1 MTEYPYIYRSPMRE
15 SFYAFLDYKTSVK
28 QKTFHYAFLFKQ
40 FDTFL
45 MRRKYERTYIDKE
58 IYNEWLEERIAKVSP
73 TTIYTENSNMHVFLV
88 YITRMGNDCYIPP
101 QRKRPE
107 RTYVPHVIS
116 HEELNA
122 LFVAIDGLRLKNRC
136 TRNDLHAIPA
146 LIRMLYSTG
155 IRLGE
160 ALNLRNKDV
169 DMKCR
174 VIKLCKTKNW
184 RERIAPINDSLAV
197 VLEEYLYYRNRIPA
211 EGIGQ
216 PDGYFFC
223 GAKGQKVP
231 SNVVGFWFRTAVQD
245 AGIPYYGRSEGGP
258 NIHCLRHTAC
268 VHALLKMVKSGLD
281 PYCCLPTLS
290 TFMGHSD
297 VTHTEYYLHLTEE
310 LYPEIIQLER
320 KISSGVNEVINNAY
334 KRYNDEE
341 Y

>member
-1 MTEYPYIYRSPMRE
+1 
-15 SFYAFLDYKTSVK
+15 
-28 QKTFHYAFLFKQ
+28 
-40 FDTFL
+40 
-45 MRRKYERTYIDKE
+45 
-58 IYNEWLEERIAKVSP
+58 
-73 TTIYTENSNMHVFLV
+73 
-88 YITRMGNDCYIPP
+88 
-101 QRKRPE
+101 
-107 RTYVPHVIS
+107 
-116 HEELNA
+116 
-122 LFVAIDGLRLKNRC
+122 
-136 TRNDLHAIPA
+136 
-146 LIRMLYSTG
+146 
-155 IRLGE
+155 
-160 ALNLRNKDV
+160 
-169 DMKCR
+169 MKCR